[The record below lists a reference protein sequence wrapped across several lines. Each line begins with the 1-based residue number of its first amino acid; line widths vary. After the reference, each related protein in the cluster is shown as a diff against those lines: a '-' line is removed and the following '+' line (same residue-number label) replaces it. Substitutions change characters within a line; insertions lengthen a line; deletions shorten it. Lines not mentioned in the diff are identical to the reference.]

1 MTIKLIALDLD
12 GTTLNKEGK
21 ITPKTRNA
29 LEKAIDKGVKVV
41 IATGRCFDALPVEM
55 IDFPGLRYAIT
66 SNGAQ
71 IRDMKTGET
80 LYRNCI
86 DEHAIGAIADTL
98 EDHDHMMEVFVDGKA
113 YIEKK
118 WYDDVLEGNTIHRS
132 KDYVLRTRRPTEGL
146 MNFMRRN
153 ELCIENINIFFDSME
168 DKAAMWEVLITLE
181 DVTLTS
187 SFDNN
192 WEIGGATTSKGAAV
206 EALCEQLDIHKD
218 HVMACGD
225 SPNDGSMLKVAGFPV
240 AVGNAKDVIK
250 ELAIFVSGTNEED
263 GVATAIEKFVLREE
277 W

>member
-21 ITPKTRNA
+21 LSPKTREA
-29 LEKAIDKGVKVV
+29 FEKAIDRGVNIV
-41 IATGRCFDALPVEM
+41 IATGRCFDALPAEL
-55 IDFPGLRYAIT
+55 IEFPGLQYAIT

-71 IRDMKTGET
+71 IRDMKTGDT
-80 LYRNCI
+80 LYSNCI
-86 DEHAIGAIADTL
+86 DDHAIGAIADTL
-98 EDHDHMMEVFVDGKA
+98 EDHDHMMEVFVDGRA

-118 WYDDVLEGNTIHRS
+118 WYEDVMNGNTIHRS
-132 KDYVLRTRRPTEGL
+132 KNYVLRTRRPTEGL
-146 MNFMRRN
+146 MSFMRN
-153 ELCIENINIFFDSME
+153 NALCIENINIFFDTME
-168 DKAAMWEVLITLE
+168 DKAAMWEVLVKLE

-206 EALCEQLDIHKD
+206 EALCEELDIHKD

-225 SPNDGSMLKVAGFPV
+225 SPNDAEMLKIAGVPV

-263 GVATAIEKFVLREE
+263 GVATAIEKFVLKEVD
-277 W
+277 